1 VDVVQPGKPDPMIRQ
16 KFGIHPG
23 RFLFLFF
30 GRLGISK
37 GIEVMTEACQL
48 FLTKSHDC
56 QLALVTGEREHKM
69 LQVKLEELQA
79 SFPEQVFLLPRMER
93 NVLIGL
99 VTAADC
105 VLMPSRSEGFG
116 LAGVESCTL
125 GKPLVASR
133 GGALKDHLWG
143 RVNFFE
149 PGDVSGMVEGMQRAV
164 KNDFDQYP
172 RQLTFD
178 WQQMISAY
186 AHLIKGLK

>member
-1 VDVVQPGKPDPMIRQ
+1 
-16 KFGIHPG
+16 
-23 RFLFLFF
+23 
-30 GRLGISK
+30 
-37 GIEVMTEACQL
+37 
-48 FLTKSHDC
+48 
-56 QLALVTGEREHKM
+56 
-69 LQVKLEELQA
+69 
-79 SFPEQVFLLPRMER
+79 
-93 NVLIGL
+93 VLIGL

-149 PGDVSGMVEGMQRAV
+149 PGDVGGMVEGMQRAV